1 MINKLTTKLSGMA
14 LLCISLSLF
23 SQEKKEIK
31 LENYFGDLSARQI
44 GPAVM
49 SGRISDMENHPT
61 DPMIIYAGSAGGGVW
76 KSNDAG
82 TTFYPIFD
90 DQYLTSEV
98 CAKNNYLSRPIKIG
112 IHNQVDHHNFLVY
125 P

>member
-1 MINKLTTKLSGMA
+1 MLNKLTTILSGIL
-14 LLCISLSLF
+14 LLCISLSSF

-31 LENYFGDLSARQI
+31 LENYFGDLKAREI

-76 KSNDAG
+76 
-82 TTFYPIFD
+82 
-90 DQYLTSEV
+90 
-98 CAKNNYLSRPIKIG
+98 
-112 IHNQVDHHNFLVY
+112 
-125 P
+125 

>member
-1 MINKLTTKLSGMA
+1 MLYKSTTILSGIM
-14 LLCISLSLF
+14 LLCLSLSSF

-31 LENYFGDLSARQI
+31 LENYFGDLKAREI

-49 SGRISDMENHPT
+49 SGRISDLENHPT

-82 TTFYPIFD
+82 TTFYPIF
-90 DQYLTSEV
+90 
-98 CAKNNYLSRPIKIG
+98 A
-112 IHNQVDHHNFLVY
+112 F
-125 P
+125 

>member
-1 MINKLTTKLSGMA
+1 MLNKLTTRVSGIA
-14 LLCISLSLF
+14 LLCISLNLF

-61 DPMIIYAGSAGGGVW
+61 DPMILYAGSAGGVYG
-76 KSNDAG
+76 NQMMREQLF
-82 TTFYPIFD
+82 TQFLMIMHNP
-90 DQYLTSEV
+90 LE
-98 CAKNNYLSRPIKIG
+98 LSS
-112 IHNQVDHHNFLVY
+112 
-125 P
+125 

>member
-1 MINKLTTKLSGMA
+1 MLNKLTTWLSGIA

-61 DPMIIYAGSAGGGVW
+61 DP
-76 KSNDAG
+76 KSRTRAWQILSKG
-82 TTFYPIFD
+82 TRTYHGRD
-90 DQYLTSEV
+90 KGRHSGQ
-98 CAKNNYLSRPIKIG
+98 
-112 IHNQVDHHNFLVY
+112 
-125 P
+125 

>member
-1 MINKLTTKLSGMA
+1 MNLNSLNQPKNKNPKKYKMLNKLTAIVSGVIF
-14 LLCISLSLF
+14 LCFSLNSF

-49 SGRISDMENHPT
+49 SGRISDMENHPS

-76 KSNDAG
+76 KSNDA
-82 TTFYPIFD
+82 
-90 DQYLTSEV
+90 
-98 CAKNNYLSRPIKIG
+98 
-112 IHNQVDHHNFLVY
+112 
-125 P
+125 

>member
-14 LLCISLSLF
+14 LVCISLSLF

-49 SGRISDMENHPT
+49 TGRISDMENHPAN
-61 DPMIIYAGSAGGGVW
+61 PMLISAGSA
-76 KSNDAG
+76 
-82 TTFYPIFD
+82 
-90 DQYLTSEV
+90 
-98 CAKNNYLSRPIKIG
+98 
-112 IHNQVDHHNFLVY
+112 
-125 P
+125 

>member
-1 MINKLTTKLSGMA
+1 MLNKLTTRVSGIA
-14 LLCISLSLF
+14 LLCISLNLF

-61 DPMIIYAGSAGGGVW
+61 DPMILYAGSAGGGVW

-90 DQYLTSEV
+90 DQFLTIAVGE
-98 CAKNNYLSRPIKIG
+98 
-112 IHNQVDHHNFLVY
+112 
-125 P
+125 